1 MRRFFETSL
10 SGIFRSRW
18 GIAVVIA
25 VLVLAIVGIGRVF
38 SDGKSVANPVV
49 NTGSPAPTISVDPD
63 DDDSELSVEPP
74 PAPTANPGMEE
85 PEAVAYAFAS
95 AWVDHKNVSAKT
107 WHDGIMPNATTSL
120 SSELNNV
127 DPADVPASKVIGRPS
142 LVPVGAGLASAV
154 INTDAGTL
162 TLRLV
167 APDKHWLVDGI
178 DWNSA

>member
-1 MRRFFETSL
+1 MRRFFALGL

-18 GIAVVIA
+18 GVAVIIA
-25 VLVLAIVGIGRVF
+25 VLILAIVGVGRVF
-38 SDGKSVANPVV
+38 SDGKKAVNPVV

-63 DDDSELSVEPP
+63 DDDSALSTDPP
-74 PAPTANPGMEE
+74 PAPTANPGTEE

-107 WHDGIMPNATTSL
+107 WHDGIMPNATQNL
-120 SSELNNV
+120 SDELNDV
-127 DPADVPASKVIGRPS
+127 DPADVPASKVIGRPH
-142 LVPVGAGLASAV
+142 LVPVGAGLVSAV
-154 INTDAGTL
+154 ITTDAGTL

-178 DWNSA
+178 DWDTA